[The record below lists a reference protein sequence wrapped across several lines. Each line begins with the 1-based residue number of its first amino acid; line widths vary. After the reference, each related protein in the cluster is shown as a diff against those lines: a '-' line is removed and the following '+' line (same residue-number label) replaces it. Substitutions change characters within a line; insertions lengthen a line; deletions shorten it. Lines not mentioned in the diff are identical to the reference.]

1 MNDFINIY
9 EKINEDIDPEYALA
23 EKLEAEIKSDI
34 EALEAEYWFDDEI
47 FYNIDKVMAWLR
59 EHQPELYKR
68 ALADPEVIEG
78 KDEVSDALKA
88 LGYMKEWTDMEEDE
102 LETPE
107 DVERWRIATEYYGK
121 EE

>member
-47 FYNIDKVMAWLR
+47 LYNIDKVMTWLR

-68 ALADPEVIEG
+68 AVAIPEVREG
-78 KDEVSDALKA
+78 HDEVSDALKA

-107 DVERWRIATEYYGK
+107 DVERWRIATGYYGK

>member
-1 MNDFINIY
+1 MDNFYDIY
-9 EKINEDIDPEYALA
+9 ERATEEVDPEYALA
-23 EKLEAEIKSDI
+23 EKLEAEIKGNI
-34 EALEAEYWFDDEI
+34 EALEAECWFDDEI
-47 FYNIDKVMAWLR
+47 LYNVDKVMTWLR

-68 ALADPEVIEG
+68 ALANPEVIEG

-107 DVERWRIATEYYGK
+107 DVERWRIATGYYGK

>member
-47 FYNIDKVMAWLR
+47 LYNIDKVMTWLR

-68 ALADPEVIEG
+68 ALANPEVIEG

-107 DVERWRIATEYYGK
+107 DVERWRIATGYYGK